1 MNIFQDRNREL
12 ELEID
17 LYLNCLQKGAMTF
30 YEGIKD
36 YMTNNCQQFEERVK
50 VVVEQESEADEH
62 LKNLK
67 FILYRYNLVPDLSAD
82 ILELMDS
89 MDDIGDISK
98 QMLLDLQVEQPKIE
112 EDFKEDFIL
121 IAKTSRK
128 AVETLIRGVRV
139 YFTEYKTIED
149 YISKVYF
156 YESEVD
162 KLEHKLKIKIFADK
176 DHLKLSEKMHQR
188 YFAQKTARL
197 SDIAEE
203 MAIKL
208 SVFRFKRGI

>member
-1 MNIFQDRNREL
+1 MNIFQDRNKDL

-17 LYLNCLQKGAMTF
+17 MYLNCLHKGAMTF

-36 YMTNNCQQFEERVK
+36 YMKDNTGQFEERIK

-62 LKNLK
+62 LKSLK
-67 FILYRYNLVPDLSAD
+67 FILYRYNLIPDLSAD

-89 MDDIGDISK
+89 MDDIGDLSK
-98 QMLLDLQVEQPKIE
+98 QILLDLQIEQPKINNE
-112 EDFKEDFIL
+112 FKEDFIL
-121 IAKTSRK
+121 IARTSLK
-128 AVETLIRGVRV
+128 AVESLLRGVRV
-139 YFTEYKTIED
+139 YFSEYKTIED

-162 KLEHKLKIKIFADK
+162 KMEFNLKSKIFADK
-176 DHLKLSEKMHQR
+176 DQLKLSEKMHQR
-188 YFAQKTARL
+188 YFVTKAASM
-197 SDIAEE
+197 SDVAEQ